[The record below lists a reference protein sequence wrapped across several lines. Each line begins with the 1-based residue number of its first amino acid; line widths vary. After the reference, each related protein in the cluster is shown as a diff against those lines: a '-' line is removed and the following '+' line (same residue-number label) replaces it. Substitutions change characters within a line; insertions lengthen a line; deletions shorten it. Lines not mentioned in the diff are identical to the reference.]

1 MPVQRFVVCGQ
12 DQSVIE
18 ERFVEIGEVQ
28 AVLVE
33 VGQALRFIPHNL
45 HILYCSYNIVYVKT
59 KLAGIP
65 NHRILTQAA
74 TVRSGCAMWHC
85 S

>member
-1 MPVQRFVVCGQ
+1 MLITLTASLPNVTNTTTMTPRMYLADASPTFVVCGQ

-33 VGQALRFIPHNL
+33 VG
-45 HILYCSYNIVYVKT
+45 
-59 KLAGIP
+59 
-65 NHRILTQAA
+65 
-74 TVRSGCAMWHC
+74 
-85 S
+85 